1 MFLIAYA
8 KMQIAC
14 LIILLYIALN
24 YFYECHKYGRQS
36 TQSFYDE
43 ILGISIATVILDG
56 ISACTV
62 NFPDVIPKWFN
73 LLVHAGFFIGLNTFI
88 FLLFRYLRKGIRKQ
102 KQSLQTKI
110 FLYLPWGIS
119 NILILLFIPFLH
131 FRTGIW
137 TDYSM
142 GLSAQTCFIVGFI
155 YILECVYELHHA
167 WRYIGMSK
175 RISLLT
181 FIAVLA
187 VVCSIQAICPETLIT
202 SLGITI
208 VTIGIYLNLEN
219 PAFDELRRNYDAM
232 VVGFADL
239 VENRDENTGGH
250 IKRTSEYVR
259 IIVKQL
265 RDRRVYEERITVDFT
280 ENVIK
285 AAPLH
290 DIGKIATP
298 DAILTKPGKLT
309 DEEYEI
315 MKQHVIKGSEMLEGV
330 LRNMNDKDY
339 KEIAYE
345 VCRYH
350 HEKWNGKGYPEGLA
364 NYAIPLSARIM
375 AVADVFDAI
384 SQKRCYRDAMPL
396 DKCFQIIAEGSGK
409 DFDPEVVNAFFAVR
423 EEAERI
429 CMEYREK

>member
-8 KMQIAC
+8 KTQIAC

-24 YFYECHKYGRQS
+24 YFYECHKYGRKS

-43 ILGISIATVILDG
+43 ILAISIATVILDG
-56 ISACTV
+56 LTACTV

-73 LLVHAGFFIGLNTFI
+73 LLAHAGFFIGLNTFV
-88 FLLFRYLRKGIRKQ
+88 FLLFRYLKKGIRKHVQ
-102 KQSLQTKI
+102 KFSTKLLVYFPWLIGNI
-110 FLYLPWGIS
+110 F
-119 NILILLFIPFLH
+119 ILGFIPFLN
-131 FRTGIW
+131 FEKGNFTN
-137 TDYSM
+137 YSM
-142 GLSAQTCFIVGFI
+142 GLSAKVCFVICFI
-155 YILECVYELHHA
+155 YIAECVYELSHT
-167 WRYIGMSK
+167 WNYIDVSK
-175 RISLLT
+175 RITLLT
-181 FIAVLA
+181 FIVVLA
-187 VVCSIQAICPETLIT
+187 VNCIIQSLFPETLIT
-202 SLGITI
+202 SIGITI
-208 VTIGIYLNLEN
+208 VVIGIYLNLEN

-232 VVGFADL
+232 VIGFADL

-259 IIVKQL
+259 IIVKEL
-265 RDRRVYEERITVDFT
+265 RNRRVYEERITVDFI

-298 DAILTKPGKLT
+298 DAILTKPGKL
-309 DEEYEI
+309 DDDEYEI

-330 LRNMNDKDY
+330 LRNMNDDDY

-396 DKCFQIIAEGSGK
+396 DMCFRIIAEGSGK

-423 EEAERI
+423 QQAEKI
-429 CMEYREK
+429 CMEYREA